1 MSYGF
6 SMAFTPCNSFERAL
20 MIGAQCSDLLRKPEN
35 TKHLI
40 NDNLIFLPSLRYHD
54 DVNPFSDGNWLH
66 RFFTMRFV
74 YWDSQKILGLVI
86 DNPEANGLG
95 EFFDHSIYFQNSTD
109 QDYDIDVWP
118 TSCPW
123 FSEIVANH
131 SSITVQGLLKKERW
145 NGTTAKDME
154 ENFLYYVRSDIY
166 GDVYSG
172 LCLNNWLYGEED
184 RTFSSVLYGC
194 ASKYGRSHDGGTV
207 GAQYVQRNRKTNI
220 VKGRKNA

>member
-74 YWDSQKILGLVI
+74 YWDSQKILGLVM
-86 DNPEANGLG
+86 DNPEAVSYTHLDVYKRQGVSG
-95 EFFDHSIYFQNSTD
+95 PSTD
-109 QDYDIDVWP
+109 ALILLA
-118 TSCPW
+118 
-123 FSEIVANH
+123 VA
-131 SSITVQGLLKKERW
+131 V
-145 NGTTAKDME
+145 
-154 ENFLYYVRSDIY
+154 
-166 GDVYSG
+166 
-172 LCLNNWLYGEED
+172 
-184 RTFSSVLYGC
+184 GC
-194 ASKYGRSHDGGTV
+194 AYLCVSAYAHGGKDEQAADAV
-207 GAQYVQRNRKTNI
+207 
-220 VKGRKNA
+220 

>member
-86 DNPEANGLG
+86 DNPESFRL
-95 EFFDHSIYFQNSTD
+95 FLRSTIAED
-109 QDYDIDVWP
+109 EAKVV
-118 TSCPW
+118 SC
-123 FSEIVANH
+123 
-131 SSITVQGLLKKERW
+131 L
-145 NGTTAKDME
+145 
-154 ENFLYYVRSDIY
+154 
-166 GDVYSG
+166 
-172 LCLNNWLYGEED
+172 
-184 RTFSSVLYGC
+184 
-194 ASKYGRSHDGGTV
+194 
-207 GAQYVQRNRKTNI
+207 
-220 VKGRKNA
+220 